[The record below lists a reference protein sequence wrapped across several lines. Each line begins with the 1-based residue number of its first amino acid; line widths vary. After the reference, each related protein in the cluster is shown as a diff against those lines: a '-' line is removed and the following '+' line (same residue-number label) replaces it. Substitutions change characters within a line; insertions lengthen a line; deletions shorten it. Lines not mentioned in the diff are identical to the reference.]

1 MVNKKKEPVFHN
13 EPRWDTRIKPE
24 SVTHFKLRWAGTND
38 VENAQVREVFPGG
51 PVAKTLHSQCRGP
64 RFDPCSGN

>member
-1 MVNKKKEPVFHN
+1 MFHN

-24 SVTHFKLRWAGTND
+24 SVTHFKLRWAGNND
-38 VENAQVREVFPGG
+38 VEIAEVREVFPGG